1 MSRKQILFISGPIG
15 LGHAIRDITIAREL
29 RSRNPELDI
38 LWLAAEPAASL
49 IRDAGETLLPESAEY
64 VGDQFIAEGEPR
76 GFELNLFKF
85 LLKSRK
91 GWKANAEVFKKLIQR
106 CSFDLIIAD
115 KAYDTALTFKDNP
128 GLKRCPFVMIY
139 DFVGLDASTR
149 DPMEKLGIYNLNLA
163 WFELNQAS
171 EVEDLS
177 LFVGEP
183 EDIPDK
189 PFGLL
194 LTNRRS
200 HATKHYT
207 FIGHILSFNPAE
219 YSDAASLKERLGYGK
234 DPLIMATIGGTAIGA
249 YLLNLCA
256 GAYPLI
262 KKEIPNLRMV
272 LICGPRIKPE
282 AVKASEGVEVKGF
295 VPRLYEHLAACD
307 LAVVQGS
314 GSTTLE
320 LTALKK
326 PFLYFPLEGHSEQEI
341 AVAARLLRL
350 GAGVK
355 MSFSQ
360 TTEASLA
367 RAILDTIRKD
377 VSYPSIPIDGAVRAA
392 DLIMPLL

>member
-1 MSRKQILFISGPIG
+1 MSRKKVLFISGPIG
-15 LGHAIRDITIAREL
+15 LGHAIRDITIVREL
-29 RSRNPELDI
+29 RERNPELDI

-49 IRDAGETLLPESAEY
+49 IREAGETLLPESEEY
-64 VGDQFIAEGEPR
+64 VGDQFVAEGEPR

-91 GWKANAEVFKKLIQR
+91 GWKANAEIFKKLLQR

-115 KAYDTALTFKDNP
+115 KAYDTALTLKENP

-139 DFVGLDASTR
+139 DFIGLDAATR

-189 PFGLL
+189 PFGMLL
-194 LTNRRS
+194 ANRRS
-200 HATKHYT
+200 HATEHYI
-207 FIGHILSFNPAE
+207 FLGHILSFDPGDYADMAE
-219 YSDAASLKERLGYGK
+219 VKTRLGYGK
-234 DPLIMATIGGTAIGA
+234 EPLILAAVGGTAIGA

-256 GAYPLI
+256 GAFPLI
-262 KKEIPNLRMV
+262 KKEIPDLRMV
-272 LICGPRIKPE
+272 LICGPRIRPE
-282 AVKASEGVEVKGF
+282 SVKTPEGVEVKGF

-307 LAVVQGS
+307 LAVVQGG

-350 GAGVK
+350 GAGLK

-367 RAILDTIRKD
+367 AAVLNNIGKG
-377 VSYPSIPIDGAVRAA
+377 VSYPNIPIDGAKRAA
-392 DLIMPLL
+392 DLILPLL

>member
-1 MSRKQILFISGPIG
+1 MSRKRILFICGPIG
-15 LGHAIRDITIAREL
+15 LGHAVRDITIAHEL
-29 RSRNPELDI
+29 RMRNPELDI

-49 IRDAGETLLPESAEY
+49 IREAGETLLPESREY
-64 VGDQFIAEGEPR
+64 VGDQFVAEGEPR

-91 GWKANAEVFKKLIQR
+91 GWKVNAEVFKKLLLR
-106 CSFDLIIAD
+106 SSFDLIIAD
-115 KAYDTALTFKDNP
+115 KAYDTALTLRDNP
-128 GLKRCPFVMIY
+128 GLKQCPFVMIY
-139 DFVGLDASTR
+139 DFVGLDAATR

-194 LTNRRS
+194 LANRRS
-200 HATKHYT
+200 HAAQHYT
-207 FIGHILSFNPAE
+207 FIGHILSFDPEE
-219 YSDAASLKERLGYGK
+219 YRDTASLKARLGYGQG
-234 DPLIMATIGGTAIGA
+234 PLILATVGGTAIGA

-256 GAYPLI
+256 GAYPLL
-262 KKEIPNLRMV
+262 KKEIPDLHMV

-282 AVKASEGVEVKGF
+282 AIKAPEGVEVKGF
-295 VPRLYEHLAACD
+295 VPRLFEHLAACD
-307 LAVVQGS
+307 LAVVQGG

-320 LTALKK
+320 LTSLKK

-360 TTEASLA
+360 TTEAQLA
-367 RAILDTIRKD
+367 SVILDNIEKD
-377 VSYPSIPIDGAVRAA
+377 VFYPPIPIEGAARAA
-392 DLIMPLL
+392 DLIIPML